1 MTAASHLP
9 LLKGLAA
16 IRILKGTQRWMQ
28 CWSAQ
33 HMHSKADYNK
43 QKLFFCNFILQKHY
57 VLMQRQ
63 LVISSLEEGV
73 VSLIRDLNGNHV
85 IQRCLQ
91 RLGPEDS
98 QFVYDAACAHTMEI
112 ATHRHGC
119 CVLQRCIDFA
129 TPVQKKLLVAEIAAN
144 ALPLSQVRKSQY
156 VQFIVRCKL
165 SIMMPWTP
173 CGLLV
178 SCHSAFAV

>member
-1 MTAASHLP
+1 MQAELGTICFAKQHPCISMHSLTMFSLSNVVLP
-9 LLKGLAA
+9 LTVLWYVPWPLS
-16 IRILKGTQRWMQ
+16 Q
-28 CWSAQ
+28 CQLLLLTVS
-33 HMHSKADYNK
+33 
-43 QKLFFCNFILQKHY
+43 CI
-57 VLMQRQ
+57 MQRQ
-63 LVISSLEEGV
+63 LVINSLQEGV

-98 QFVYDAACAHTMEI
+98 QFVYNAACAHTMEI

-144 ALPLSQVRKSQY
+144 ALPLSQVTSPSPSLMCLL
-156 VQFIVRCKL
+156 VVFCDPVRC
-165 SIMMPWTP
+165 T
-173 CGLLV
+173 
-178 SCHSAFAV
+178 

>member
-1 MTAASHLP
+1 MS
-9 LLKGLAA
+9 
-16 IRILKGTQRWMQ
+16 I
-28 CWSAQ
+28 
-33 HMHSKADYNK
+33 
-43 QKLFFCNFILQKHY
+43 
-57 VLMQRQ
+57 VQRQ
-63 LVISSLEEGV
+63 LVINSLQEGV

-144 ALPLSQVRKSQY
+144 ALPLSQVSSQQPA
-156 VQFIVRCKL
+156 VQYCYMQLWILFCETVRLRASEQC
-165 SIMMPWTP
+165 
-173 CGLLV
+173 
-178 SCHSAFAV
+178 